1 MHVLICTTYV
11 QPACVQRYQQH
22 ICSMHTAAIDYCK
35 GSDSLLTN
43 VTGTITNQLQEGVQ
57 RVFMIALWTDS
68 NVASFPGCVRGEKV
82 AWY

>member
-1 MHVLICTTYV
+1 
-11 QPACVQRYQQH
+11 
-22 ICSMHTAAIDYCK
+22 MHTAAIDYCK

-82 AWY
+82 AWYRLLAHVHAYPFPEKPGNPCTL